1 MRLNEFADQRSYT
14 LPPEEMA
21 AILELLEG
29 IWYHYDLDDDA
40 LHLPAAVA
48 AGGRGSTVTDESCH
62 VRTKLQSRL
71 LHLSSLRS
79 L

>member
-29 IWYHYDLDDDA
+29 IWYHYDLDDDG
-40 LHLPAAVA
+40 PSSTAAEA
-48 AGGRGSTVTDESCH
+48 AGGRGSTVTD
-62 VRTKLQSRL
+62 VW
-71 LHLSSLRS
+71 
-79 L
+79 

>member
-29 IWYHYDLDDDA
+29 IWHHYDLDD
-40 LHLPAAVA
+40 
-48 AGGRGSTVTDESCH
+48 GGPSCTGCRSSRRTGEYCDGRVVTRPD
-62 VRTKLQSRL
+62 
-71 LHLSSLRS
+71 
-79 L
+79 

>member
-29 IWYHYDLDDDA
+29 IWYHYAWMMTA
-40 LHLPAAVA
+40 LHLPAAEA
-48 AGGRGSTVTDESCH
+48 AGGRGSTVTD
-62 VRTKLQSRL
+62 VW
-71 LHLSSLRS
+71 
-79 L
+79 